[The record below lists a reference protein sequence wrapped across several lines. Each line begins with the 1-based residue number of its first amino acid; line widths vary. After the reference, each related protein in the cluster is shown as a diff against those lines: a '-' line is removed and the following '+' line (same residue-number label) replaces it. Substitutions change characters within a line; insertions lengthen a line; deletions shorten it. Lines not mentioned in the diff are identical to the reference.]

1 MVQIL
6 PAVLSKT
13 EQQYVDDVQR
23 LSACEDL
30 KNGWVHFDFADN
42 IFVPNE
48 TIKPAVF
55 KKIPNNFHK
64 EAHLMVVHPKEWI
77 DQLKDA
83 GFERVIFHIE
93 SQDDID
99 EVIDDIKDKGTE
111 AGLAIKMDTPLE
123 KLEPFVNKIDV
134 IMVMSIIPGFQ
145 GQPFIL
151 KSLDR
156 IRQIKSKAWP
166 VKVAVDGSVRDE
178 NAKQL
183 VEAGVDHLTVGS
195 FLLKGDI
202 AENLEKLW
210 EAIRA

>member
-13 EQQYVDDVQR
+13 EQQYIDDVQR

-30 KNGWVHFDFADN
+30 KDGWVHFDFADN
-42 IFVPNE
+42 VFVPNE
-48 TIKPAVF
+48 TIKPHAM

-93 SQDDID
+93 SQDDTD
-99 EVIDDIKDKGTE
+99 GVIDDIRGKDME
-111 AGLAIKMDTPLE
+111 AGLAIKMDTPVE
-123 KLEPFVNKIDV
+123 KVEPFVSKIDV
-134 IMVMSIIPGFQ
+134 ILIMSIIPGFQ
-145 GQPFIL
+145 SQPFIPQ
-151 KSLDR
+151 SLDR
-156 IRQIKSKAWP
+156 IREIKSKDWP
-166 VKVAVDGSVRDE
+166 IKIAVDGSVRGE
-178 NAKQL
+178 NARDL
-183 VEAGVDHLTVGS
+183 VEAGVDQLTVGS

-210 EAIRA
+210 EAIYG